1 MVQALL
7 YIFFGMV
14 IILGICYAVK
24 ISITETEKR
33 RAEWAAWTA
42 SKNFVPRDLPGVPK
56 WYGVTAPV
64 APEELIGH
72 FRPLIAAPSATCHRS
87 HTGTFG
93 DRPVIFFESWY
104 VVSTGKSSSTVYHS
118 ISTTPVKPGRP
129 SFTIRR
135 QGLWDNIKAFFGSH
149 DILIGDEDF
158 DNQFYISCSDENY
171 IKLLLNSEAKSIL
184 RKRDAAMWRCKDGN
198 LVVTEG
204 GSLTPHNVEPL
215 LDLTTQF
222 GNLIDRNSW

>member
-1 MVQALL
+1 VDQVILYSIFGVLL
-7 YIFFGMV
+7 IVGIIYAIRFGN
-14 IILGICYAVK
+14 A
-24 ISITETEKR
+24 ETERR
-33 RAEWAAWTA
+33 RAEWAAWAT
-42 SKNFVPRDLPGVPK
+42 SKNFTYHDLPGVQK
-56 WYGVTAPV
+56 WYGTAAPV
-64 APEELIGH
+64 APEELVGH

-87 HTGTFG
+87 HTGTVAN
-93 DRPVIFFESWY
+93 RPVIFFESWY
-104 VVSTGKSSSTVYHS
+104 VVSTGKSSYTVYHT
-118 ISTTPVKPGRP
+118 ITTTPVKPGLP
-129 SFTIRR
+129 SFTIRK

-171 IKLLLNSEAKSIL
+171 IKLLLNTEAKSIL

-198 LVVTEG
+198 LVVTEV
-204 GSLTPHNVEPL
+204 GSLTPKNIDPL

>member
-1 MVQALL
+1 MDQAIL
-7 YIFFGMV
+7 YFIFGV
-14 IILGICYAVK
+14 LIIVGIGYAVK
-24 ISITETEKR
+24 VSITETEKR

-42 SKNFVPRDLPGVPK
+42 SKNFVPRDLPGIPK

-64 APEELIGH
+64 APEDLIGH

-87 HTGTFG
+87 HTGTFR

-118 ISTTPVKPGRP
+118 ISTTPVKPGLP
-129 SFTIRR
+129 SFTIRK

-171 IKLLLNSEAKSIL
+171 IKLLLNTEAKSIL

-198 LVVTEG
+198 LVVTEV
-204 GSLTPHNVEPL
+204 GSLTPQNIDPL